1 MVGYGNIC
9 DLFYISL
16 SCVRVGKWP
25 GLLYDTGKDLE
36 GKDNV
41 RRIIKEERLIGKTNR
56 ED

>member
-16 SCVRVGKWP
+16 SCVRVGKWT

-36 GKDNV
+36 DKDNS
-41 RRIIKEERLIGKTNR
+41 RRIIKEERLHRKER
-56 ED
+56 L